1 MQFKALPILLL
12 SVTALAAP
20 EPENKR
26 GLLDELSSLTVDI
39 PTDILSIATGLATNV
54 LSDIGTLSNLGAGV
68 TLPPPEIISVL
79 ATAVPTS
86 LVSSILNDPQ
96 WGSSFASSIAAGKTP
111 DWYAALPSSV
121 KNYIS
126 SQAVLGASITGA
138 GSLTGGSARPTGAAA
153 TGGSGSKST
162 NLAARP
168 TGAIV
173 ASLAG
178 AVGVLG
184 LAIAL

>member
-26 GLLDELSSLTVDI
+26 GLLDDLSSLTANI
-39 PTDILSIATGLATNV
+39 PTDVLSLATDIATSV
-54 LSDIGTLSNLGAGV
+54 LSDLATLSNLVPSV
-68 TLPPPEIISVL
+68 TIPPPEIFSVL
-79 ATAVPTS
+79 ATAIPTS
-86 LVSSILNDPQ
+86 LYNSILNDAEG
-96 WGSSFASSIAAGKTP
+96 WGSSFASSLAAGKTP
-111 DWYAALPSSV
+111 DWYAALPASV
-121 KNYIS
+121 KNYLS
-126 SQAVLGASITGA
+126 SQAVLGASVTGNPTITGA
-138 GSLTGGSARPTGAAA
+138 GASRPTAAA
-153 TGGSGSKST
+153 TGGSNSA

-168 TGAIV
+168 TGAII